1 MKRDIKFMN
10 LDLDLDS
17 VLTGGN
23 RLPLLGGLIGGM
35 ALIALLLGAADSLL
49 IGVIIGLVYGIVAT
63 GLVIIYKGSRVVNFA
78 HGQMA
83 TLGTFAVWGLLTNPT
98 DVAGIYER
106 SAVPWVLAAIAGVA
120 VGAASGV
127 VVENTVIRRLFRAPR
142 LIVLVAT
149 LGIGQLLF
157 LVIYLIWL
165 RGDNEAGATRI
176 FPTWFQ
182 VSWRVGDVVVLG
194 EHVLAALVVPVVA
207 LGLAGFFKLSRMGIA
222 IRAASDNADAARL
235 LGVSVRRV
243 SMVTWGLGAALAA
256 IAGILIAPING
267 GLSIELLGTGLL
279 LRALAAAII
288 GGLTSLPGAL
298 FGGLTVGIAEVLLT
312 RYRGQGPVPD
322 IAGLVEVVLFAGIL
336 LVLLVLSRGAR
347 EEGDLSFTPTIRKVP
362 EWFRDHWT
370 LGIPRT
376 VGMIVGVYGVL
387 AIPLLLS
394 PSGNFTFALMLV
406 YAMLGVS
413 LNLLMGTAG
422 QISLGHFALL
432 GVGAFMGARFVTISG
447 MSYPLAFA
455 LAGLAGGA
463 VAFLIGLPS
472 LRIRGLYL
480 AMTTLAFAVVA
491 EASLFRLDLFGA
503 RRGVSMARPTIGP
516 FDLDNPSG
524 REMAYACLL
533 GLVAFVWIVR
543 NIHRRRSGRAL
554 LAVRDNEKSA
564 AVLGVSVRGYKLL
577 AFTISGVLAAWAGF
591 FYALLNPLVQFSAF
605 RPVKSLELVAMV
617 IIGGLGSV
625 PGAVLGAV
633 YVVGIPRMFPDSDI
647 APLLATGFGLLLVLM
662 IRPGGLWSLLTG
674 LRDFFVWAL
683 TIEDRAFK
691 GPFSHLVPEDVPESA
706 RLGSLFDE
714 SEQDAADQ
722 PAAEPVAERVAE
734 AVAEPELTRS

>member
-1 MKRDIKFMN
+1 MRRN
-10 LDLDLDS
+10 LDGL
-17 VLTGGN
+17 LTGGN
-23 RLPLLGGLIGGM
+23 RLPLLGGVIAAM
-35 ALIALLLGAADSLL
+35 ALLAVVLGAGDTLV
-49 IGVIIGLVYGIVAT
+49 IGVIVGLVYGIVAT

-83 TLGTFAVWGLLTNPT
+83 TLGTFAAWGILTNPT
-98 DVAGIYER
+98 GVAGIYTR
-106 SAVPWVLAAIAGVA
+106 STVPWVLAALFGIALG
-120 VGAASGV
+120 GAGGV
-127 VVENTVIRRLFRAPR
+127 VVESTVIRRLFRAPR

-149 LGIGQLLF
+149 LGIGQLIS

-165 RGDNEAGATRI
+165 RGADEAGATRI

-182 VSWRVGDVVVLG
+182 VSWRIGDVVILG
-194 EHVLAALVVPVVA
+194 EHLLAVMVVPVVA

-267 GLSIELLGTGLL
+267 GLSIQLLGTGLL

-322 IAGLVEVVLFAGIL
+322 LAGLVEVVLFVGIL
-336 LVLLVLSRGAR
+336 VVLLVLSRSAR
-347 EEGDLSFTPTIRKVP
+347 EEGDLAFTPTIRKVP
-362 EWFRDHWT
+362 DWFRSHWT

-376 VGMIVGVYGVL
+376 SGVIVGIYLAL
-387 AIPLLLS
+387 AIPILLT

-432 GVGAFMGARFVTISG
+432 GVGAFMGARLVTIAG
-447 MSYPLAFA
+447 MPYPLAFA
-455 LAGLAGGA
+455 VAGLAGGA

-480 AMTTLAFAVVA
+480 AMATLAFAVAA
-491 EASLFRLDLFGA
+491 EASLFRLDVFGA
-503 RRGVSMARPTIGP
+503 RRGISLARPSIGP
-516 FDLDNPSG
+516 FNLDDPSG
-524 REMAYACLL
+524 REMSYACLL
-533 GLVAFVWIVR
+533 ALVGFVWLVR

-605 RPVKSLELVAMV
+605 APVKSLELVAMV

-674 LRDFFVWAL
+674 LRNFFVWAL
-683 TIEDRAFK
+683 TVEDRAFK
-691 GPFSHLVPEDVPESA
+691 GPFSHLVPADVPESA
-706 RLGSLFDE
+706 RLGSLFE
-714 SEQDAADQ
+714 E
-722 PAAEPVAERVAE
+722 AEPAEE
-734 AVAEPELTRS
+734 LEPEPELTRT

>member
-1 MKRDIKFMN
+1 MN
-10 LDLDLDS
+10 IDLKS
-17 VLTGGN
+17 FFAGGN
-23 RLPLLGGLIGGM
+23 RLPLLGGLIGAM
-35 ALIALLLGAADSLL
+35 VLLGLALGAGDSLV
-49 IGVIIGLVYGIVAT
+49 IGVIVGLVYGIIAT

-83 TLGTFAVWGLLTNPT
+83 TLGTFAAWGLLTNPT
-98 DVAGIYER
+98 DVPGIYVR
-106 SAVPWVLAAIAGVA
+106 STLPWVLAALAGIAA
-120 VGAASGV
+120 GAASGV
-127 VVENTVIRRLFRAPR
+127 VIEGTVIRRLFRAPR

-149 LGIGQLLF
+149 LGIGQLIF
-157 LVIYLIWL
+157 LAIYLIWL
-165 RGDNEAGATRI
+165 RGADEAGATRI

-182 VSWRVGDVVVLG
+182 VSWRVGDVVILG
-194 EHVLAALVVPVVA
+194 EHVLAAVVVPVVC

-243 SMVTWGLGAALAA
+243 SMITWGLGAGLAA

-322 IAGLVEVVLFAGIL
+322 LAGLVEVVLFAGIL
-336 LVLLVLSRGAR
+336 IVLLALSRGAR
-347 EEGDLSFTPTIRKVP
+347 EEGELAFSPTIRKIP
-362 EWFRDHWT
+362 DWFRDHWT
-370 LGIPRT
+370 VGIPRT
-376 VGMIVGVYGVL
+376 AGIITGIYLVL
-387 AIPLLLS
+387 AVPLLLT
-394 PSGNFTFALMLV
+394 PTGNFTFALMLV

-432 GVGAFMGARFVTISG
+432 GVGAFTGARLITIAG
-447 MSYPLAFA
+447 MPFPLAFA

-480 AMTTLAFAVVA
+480 AMATLAFAVAA
-491 EASLFRLDLFGA
+491 EASLFRLDVFGA
-503 RRGVSMARPTIGP
+503 RRGISLARPTIGP
-516 FDLDNPSG
+516 FNLDDPSG
-524 REMAYACLL
+524 REMSYACLVA
-533 GLVAFVWIVR
+533 LVAFVWLVR

-564 AVLGVSVRGYKLL
+564 AVFGVSVRGYKLL

-605 RPVKSLELVAMV
+605 SPLKSLELVAMV

-625 PGAVLGAV
+625 PGAVLGAA

-683 TIEDRAFK
+683 TVEDRAFK
-691 GPFSHLVPEDVPESA
+691 GPFSHLVPDDVPESH
-706 RLGSLFDE
+706 RLGSLFDDAETAETE
-714 SEQDAADQ
+714 SA
-722 PAAEPVAERVAE
+722 
-734 AVAEPELTRS
+734 PELART